1 MHIPD
6 GLLSKEVL
14 VTGVILSAGI
24 LSVSV
29 KKTRE
34 EFDQKSV
41 PTMGV
46 MAAFIFAAQML
57 NFPIIGGA
65 SGHLIGGAL
74 SAILFGFWPATI
86 IMATIISIQAI
97 IFGDGGITVL
107 GVNILNMAIIAPG
120 IAAIVYHLSRKI
132 QIPQQVSIFTS
143 GFISVVGTAFVGAL
157 ELWIS
162 GVATLL
168 HAIALLVGWHT
179 LIGVGEGLITMSI
192 LPFAFKSKFG
202 LETEKENSAGIKW
215 KVIGIWLS
223 IAIVLG
229 GFVSLFASSNPDG
242 YLTAAGKLGVLNR
255 TKTLFESPFSGY
267 TIPGLSGTSSA
278 NFAGIL
284 GVFITIGIFIL
295 IGKMVTKKR

>member
-6 GLLSKEVL
+6 GILSAPVL
-14 VTGVILSAGI
+14 VTGTVLSAGI

-34 EFDQKSV
+34 EFNQKSV

-57 NFPIIGGA
+57 NFPIVGAA

-86 IMATIISIQAI
+86 VMTTIVAIQAL

-107 GVNILNMAIIAPG
+107 GVNFLNMAIIAPG
-120 IAAIVYHLSRKI
+120 IASVAYHFCRKI

-143 GFISVVGTAFVGAL
+143 GFLSVLGTAFVGAL
-157 ELWIS
+157 ELGLS
-162 GVATLL
+162 GVASYSQ
-168 HAIALLVGWHT
+168 AILILVGWHF

-192 LPFAFKSKFG
+192 LPFAFKSRFG
-202 LETEKENSAGIKW
+202 QEENVNKTKIKW
-215 KVIGIWLS
+215 KTIGVWLGV
-223 IAIVLG
+223 AIVLG
-229 GFVSLFASSNPDG
+229 GFVSLTASSNPDG
-242 YLTAAGKLGVLNR
+242 YETAAEKLGVLDKA
-255 TKTLFESPFSGY
+255 KTFVASPLPDY
-267 TIPGLSGTSSA
+267 TIPGLSGTMSA
-278 NFAGIL
+278 ILAGII
-284 GVFITIGIFIL
+284 GVFITIGFFIL
-295 IGKMVTKKR
+295 LGKMVSKKR